1 VIILE
6 MVSQRPERRDNLMI
20 MPCRGLPT
28 LCRLLLF
35 KLLECM
41 RVSVGHPCWVAAR
54 FSLGIGVKIGGDIVA
69 AAFARKEDRKYF
81 FVLGERS
88 IQPPPSHSHTLVCM

>member
-1 VIILE
+1 
-6 MVSQRPERRDNLMI
+6 
-20 MPCRGLPT
+20 
-28 LCRLLLF
+28 
-35 KLLECM
+35 
-41 RVSVGHPCWVAAR
+41 VAAC
-54 FSLGIGVKIGGDIVA
+54 FSLGIGVKVGGDIVA